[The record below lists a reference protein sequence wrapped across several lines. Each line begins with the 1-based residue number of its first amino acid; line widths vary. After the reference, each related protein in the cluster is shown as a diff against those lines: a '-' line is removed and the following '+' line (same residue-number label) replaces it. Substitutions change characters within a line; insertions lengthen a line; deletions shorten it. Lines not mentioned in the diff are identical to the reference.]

1 MFTVYHAYLEDIAA
15 EIGQP
20 DFPNLI
26 PQFISIPTIL
36 PTQVLQISPPSR
48 EK

>member
-1 MFTVYHAYLEDIAA
+1 MPLDLVGIYLPMFTVYHAYPEDITP

-26 PQFISIPTIL
+26 PQFIYN
-36 PTQVLQISPPSR
+36 
-48 EK
+48 